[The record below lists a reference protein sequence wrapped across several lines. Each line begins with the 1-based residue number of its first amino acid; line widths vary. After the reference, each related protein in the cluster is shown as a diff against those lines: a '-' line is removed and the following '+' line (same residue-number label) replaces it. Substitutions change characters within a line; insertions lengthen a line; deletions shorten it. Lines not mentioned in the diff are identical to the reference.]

1 MRGCIHSGVF
11 AHTLEHAEILQGYM
25 IPFEEPGCSLGWG
38 EQARKQVLSDQEK
51 GKNLERPKEVIERAT
66 KTLNLPCWS
75 LHQ

>member
-11 AHTLEHAEILQGYM
+11 AHTLEHADIPQGYM
-25 IPFEEPGCSLGWG
+25 IPFEEPGCSLGWSA
-38 EQARKQVLSDQEK
+38 QARKQVLSDQEK

-66 KTLNLPCWS
+66 KTLNLPGWS